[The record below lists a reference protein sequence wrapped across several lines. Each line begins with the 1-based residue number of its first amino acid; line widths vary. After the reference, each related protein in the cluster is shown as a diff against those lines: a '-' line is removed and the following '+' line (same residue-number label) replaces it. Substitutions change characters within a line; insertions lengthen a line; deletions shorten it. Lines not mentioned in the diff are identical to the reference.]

1 MSTEEP
7 EDLLSNSP
15 AFRKAIHV
23 LWGANGVDQLESW
36 LKYFITLVEDILGI
50 RENVA
55 LKFMG
60 LHNSFL
66 AIHHIVFLIVHGQ
79 PKNVLFKL
87 GYKCIGVRIS
97 ISVCL

>member
-15 AFRKAIHV
+15 VFRKAIHV
-23 LWGANGVDQLESW
+23 LWEANGVDQLESW
-36 LKYFITLVEDILGI
+36 LKYFITLIEDIPGM

-55 LKFMG
+55 LKFTG
-60 LHNSFL
+60 LHDSFL
-66 AIHHIVFLIVHGQ
+66 VIHYIIFLIVHGQ

-87 GYKCIGVRIS
+87 GYKCIGARIS
-97 ISVCL
+97 ISARL